1 MKNLLLTLLVSLVSL
16 ELFSSAATQA
26 NLLLFNDY
34 PEIYQPR
41 FSGNAWRTQKDYW
54 GSWHKPNAT
63 ERHQSTCF
71 DVRYDSNAIGAR
83 DSAFKHAK
91 PDGQT
96 RYILIGD
103 SFAEGFAANFED
115 MVQTQLEKLVD
126 VDIYNF
132 GSAGYFGP
140 PQYYLIYK
148 DLAKQFEHDG
158 VVLFFLPANDFTDND
173 YALWKNFHPFW
184 YRPYYK
190 KLDNGEYAIFY
201 PEQAVPTDQY
211 DTVEGNTIEQF
222 LIRTLMRYTFT
233 ANTFRSIKYL
243 LASNP
248 IEKVGYTGYF
258 DATREQQEAALYF
271 VEKLVQEAAPRR
283 VMILVVPTRED
294 MKRIRGGESYK
305 DQYWFSKLRS
315 MATNADIELIDMADQ
330 MPDDYASL
338 FLTCDNHWNPLGN
351 LAAAKLIAAKY
362 RSSISRQDKVRSG
375 HAAELPKA
383 LPLGG
388 HRF

>member
-1 MKNLLLTLLVSLVSL
+1 M
-16 ELFSSAATQA
+16 
-26 NLLLFNDY
+26 
-34 PEIYQPR
+34 
-41 FSGNAWRTQKDYW
+41 
-54 GSWHKPNAT
+54 
-63 ERHQSTCF
+63 
-71 DVRYDSNAIGAR
+71 
-83 DSAFKHAK
+83 
-91 PDGQT
+91 
-96 RYILIGD
+96 
-103 SFAEGFAANFED
+103 
-115 MVQTQLEKLVD
+115 
-126 VDIYNF
+126 
-132 GSAGYFGP
+132 
-140 PQYYLIYK
+140 
-148 DLAKQFEHDG
+148 
-158 VVLFFLPANDFTDND
+158 
-173 YALWKNFHPFW
+173 
-184 YRPYYK
+184 
-190 KLDNGEYAIFY
+190 
-201 PEQAVPTDQY
+201 PTDQY

-248 IEKVGYTGYF
+248 LEKLGYTGYF

-283 VMILVVPTRED
+283 VMILVIPTRED